1 MSDSE
6 DARDKLLR
14 EIVEREIAMFLA
26 VPDEMGPEGVKQ
38 GVEALRLMR
47 SMANSAHGNAFLKSY
62 LDDLREAEE
71 NGRNFMLEKYKR
83 MNNLIPPL
91 KENPLLD
98 QAADAEMAF
107 QNEANEKYP
116 DIIRHKATDDIR
128 RYLRSGLESLS
139 DESLR
144 LYGEELQAARRE
156 GRNPV
161 LERHNWLAR
170 KLGKE
175 ELDMD

>member
-26 VPDEMGPEGVKQ
+26 VPDAMGPEGVKQ
-38 GVEALRLMR
+38 GLEALRLMR
-47 SMANSAHGNAFLKSY
+47 AMAHSAHSNAFLKSY

-71 NGRNFMLEKYKR
+71 SGRNFMLEKSRR
-83 MNNLIPPL
+83 MNNQIPPL
-91 KENPLLD
+91 NESPLLD

-116 DIIRHKATDDIR
+116 DIIRHKATDDFRKYI
-128 RYLRSGLESLS
+128 RSGLESLS
-139 DESLR
+139 GKSLQLYADELKK
-144 LYGEELQAARRE
+144 AREE

>member
-1 MSDSE
+1 MNDSQ

-26 VPDEMGPEGVKQ
+26 VPDETGPEGVGQ
-38 GVEALRLMR
+38 GLEALRLMR
-47 SMANSAHGNAFLKSY
+47 SMAHSAHSNAFLKSY

-71 NGRNFMLEKYKR
+71 SGRNFMLEKYKR
-83 MNNLIPPL
+83 LNGRIPPL
-91 KENPLLD
+91 SDSPLLD
-98 QAADAEMAF
+98 QIADAEMAF

-116 DIIRHKATDDIR
+116 DIIRHKANDAFRNYIK
-128 RYLRSGLESLS
+128 SGLESLS
-139 DESLR
+139 EESLR
-144 LYGEELQAARRE
+144 HYAEEMRAARAE
-156 GRNPV
+156 NRNPA

-175 ELDMD
+175 ELSMD